1 MVVVVGDVVGR
12 RYILIIYIR
21 IPNYGVFNMMA
32 NNRELLENGSR
43 ISDIRPGRHLQNRH
57 FTILDRIWG
66 HESAKDGKSC
76 LDNDPGCLKC
86 LSSSVTIR
94 DGGDVSDGTYNQP
107 LIEFNGA

>member
-43 ISDIRPGRHLQNRH
+43 ISDIRPGRHL
-57 FTILDRIWG
+57 
-66 HESAKDGKSC
+66 
-76 LDNDPGCLKC
+76 
-86 LSSSVTIR
+86 
-94 DGGDVSDGTYNQP
+94 
-107 LIEFNGA
+107 